1 MLSSKRMLCSCS
13 IQDLDSNVVLL
24 TLHLDFYPVLLQTI
38 LVGNV
43 CQWIIKPLLGLILAL
58 TLVPLLGLP
67 HAVGTGI
74 ILVCPTPFYLAVVN
88 FLIKHVQV
96 EEHGGNT
103 FMIAKTS
110 CRAQRHY
117 EL

>member
-1 MLSSKRMLCSCS
+1 M
-13 IQDLDSNVVLL
+13 
-24 TLHLDFYPVLLQTI
+24 PLQTI
-38 LVGNV
+38 LVGSV

-74 ILVCPTPFYLAVVN
+74 ILVRLTLLYPTVVSS
-88 FLIKHVQV
+88 LMKRVQV

-103 FMIAKTS
+103 CTTAKTS

-117 EL
+117 ELK